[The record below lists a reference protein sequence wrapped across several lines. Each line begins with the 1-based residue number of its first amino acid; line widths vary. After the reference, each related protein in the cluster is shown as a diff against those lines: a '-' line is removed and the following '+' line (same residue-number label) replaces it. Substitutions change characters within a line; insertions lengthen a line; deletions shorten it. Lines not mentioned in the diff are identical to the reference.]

1 MGGLKSADAYEFE
14 KTKGNTKCRLK
25 KGEDEN
31 ERKDAQMGPKG
42 RAGRKADRNWRK
54 CDEHN
59 ICYRSALISSLIII
73 DK

>member
-31 ERKDAQMGPKG
+31 ERKDGPKWDQKG
-42 RAGRKADRNWRK
+42 EWAGRRIGIGENVM
-54 CDEHN
+54 N
-59 ICYRSALISSLIII
+59 IIFAIEVH
-73 DK
+73 